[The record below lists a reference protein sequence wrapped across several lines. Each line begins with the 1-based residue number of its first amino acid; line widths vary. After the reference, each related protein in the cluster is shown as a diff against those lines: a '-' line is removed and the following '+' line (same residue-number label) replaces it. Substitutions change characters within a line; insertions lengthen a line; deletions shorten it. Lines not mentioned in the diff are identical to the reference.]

1 MPRLGLLFL
10 AMVVLPAQAHSS
22 TRSHSLDWVTRDAL
36 PPEHRARLPSF
47 CSGDYLP
54 PSLAISHDNALH
66 VESERAN
73 FKETVGATFTGNVQL
88 QQSGKQ
94 VQADEAS
101 YDQPSGAAQ
110 FKGNVLFRNGEISM
124 ASKQLNY
131 NTQTGQAQLEHAKY
145 VIAPLHMRG
154 AAQSLTVNADDS
166 VHLMNSSYTF
176 CEPGQ
181 NDWDIMAS
189 EINLQQAQNY
199 GEAYHARLR
208 IKDVPVLYLPYFRF
222 PLSQHRLSGF
232 LSPQISLSASGV
244 SQRGQL
250 TPENTEINLEHFA
263 TPFYFNIAPNYD
275 DTLTPRYLDGHGL
288 LLENEFRY
296 LNVFGEGE
304 LSLGFIGNDSA
315 HDSGLNVL
323 STDDE
328 LDAQRPAERW
338 SKALYHTGT
347 FGQHWQERIHYEEV
361 SDGDYSDDFSALGL
375 IERNSHLKQNI
386 EVEYNDGNWQLLTLM
401 EQYQTPDQAI
411 TVKPY
416 HRLPQIQLSRLGSY
430 QVNQFNYELNL
441 EGTLFTRDHEDL
453 NGVAQID
460 SERLHGD
467 VTVSY
472 PFEKSYG
479 FITPRLTVMHT
490 RYRLQN
496 LDSELIAA
504 GYQNDV
510 QRDAHLASI
519 DGGLF
524 FERNLQW
531 FGDSFIQTLEPRIM
545 LAHIPRVEQRHIPIF
560 DTTKTSFNYGQLF
573 EPNRF
578 SGIDRVG
585 DTQQVSLGLTTRFL
599 NHSGL
604 EVFRASLGQI
614 RYLQD
619 RSVTAGVIGST
630 LAEEA
635 PELSSSSSIAAEI
648 QWLFSPGWR
657 AKADIQYDPHA
668 KQAIDDTESDEEPIE
683 KASAQLNYQS
693 DNDWLLDL
701 NFSHVEASKQKQLGL
716 AFFAP
721 VNDRWAFYA
730 QKKHD
735 IWPYSESSR
744 QDKEKIEEHFDSI
757 EGLLG
762 IEYQNCCWR
771 VQVTYEEHTRSDNT
785 KDYQYL
791 FQLHL
796 KGLGILGTDSDK
808 ILQSRIYGYEN
819 RDIHDY

>member
-1 MPRLGLLFL
+1 
-10 AMVVLPAQAHSS
+10 
-22 TRSHSLDWVTRDAL
+22 
-36 PPEHRARLPSF
+36 
-47 CSGDYLP
+47 
-54 PSLAISHDNALH
+54 
-66 VESERAN
+66 
-73 FKETVGATFTGNVQL
+73 
-88 QQSGKQ
+88 
-94 VQADEAS
+94 
-101 YDQPSGAAQ
+101 
-110 FKGNVLFRNGEISM
+110 
-124 ASKQLNY
+124 
-131 NTQTGQAQLEHAKY
+131 
-145 VIAPLHMRG
+145 
-154 AAQSLTVNADDS
+154 
-166 VHLMNSSYTF
+166 
-176 CEPGQ
+176 
-181 NDWDIMAS
+181 
-189 EINLQQAQNY
+189 
-199 GEAYHARLR
+199 
-208 IKDVPVLYLPYFRF
+208 
-222 PLSQHRLSGF
+222 
-232 LSPQISLSASGV
+232 
-244 SQRGQL
+244 
-250 TPENTEINLEHFA
+250 
-263 TPFYFNIAPNYD
+263 
-275 DTLTPRYLDGHGL
+275 
-288 LLENEFRY
+288 
-296 LNVFGEGE
+296 
-304 LSLGFIGNDSA
+304 
-315 HDSGLNVL
+315 
-323 STDDE
+323 
-328 LDAQRPAERW
+328 
-338 SKALYHTGT
+338 
-347 FGQHWQERIHYEEV
+347 
-361 SDGDYSDDFSALGL
+361 
-375 IERNSHLKQNI
+375 
-386 EVEYNDGNWQLLTLM
+386 
-401 EQYQTPDQAI
+401 
-411 TVKPY
+411 
-416 HRLPQIQLSRLGSY
+416 
-430 QVNQFNYELNL
+430 
-441 EGTLFTRDHEDL
+441 
-453 NGVAQID
+453 
-460 SERLHGD
+460 
-467 VTVSY
+467 
-472 PFEKSYG
+472 
-479 FITPRLTVMHT
+479 
-490 RYRLQN
+490 N
-496 LDSELIAA
+496 LDSDLIAA

-630 LAEEA
+630 LAEKA

-701 NFSHVEASKQKQLGL
+701 NFSHVEASKQKQLDL

-771 VQVTYEEHTRSDNT
+771 MQVTYEEHTRSDNT